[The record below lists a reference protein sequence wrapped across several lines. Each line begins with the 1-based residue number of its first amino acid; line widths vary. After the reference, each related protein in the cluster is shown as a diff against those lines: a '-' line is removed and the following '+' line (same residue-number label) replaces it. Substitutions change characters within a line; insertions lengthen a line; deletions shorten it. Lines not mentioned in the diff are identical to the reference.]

1 MSGQTGICLLAVVPG
16 RSEASDRAEMVT
28 QLLFG
33 EAYTIL
39 EEQEKWLHVRCHHD
53 NYECWIDRGQHTAI
67 SDAELPEP
75 TSLRMV
81 LDPVNYLQ
89 TDQETLLPVAVGA
102 QIPVAGQQTQ
112 FTLAGQRFS
121 IAHQLNVGPLER
133 QQMEAFGMRLIN
145 TPYLWGG
152 RSAYGIDCSG
162 LTQLLYRAVGIS
174 IPRDA
179 SQQFEIGDPVE
190 NLSNAECGDLAF
202 FKNSDGKIHHVGMLL
217 DQELILHASSKVKIE
232 QITSEGILP
241 ETTQVLTHRL
251 CAIKR
256 LTV

>member
-1 MSGQTGICLLAVVPG
+1 MSDQTGICLLAVIPG

-89 TDQETLLPVAVGA
+89 TDQETLLPVDRKS
-102 QIPVAGQQTQ
+102 T
-112 FTLAGQRFS
+112 R
-121 IAHQLNVGPLER
+121 LN
-133 QQMEAFGMRLIN
+133 
-145 TPYLWGG
+145 
-152 RSAYGIDCSG
+152 SS
-162 LTQLLYRAVGIS
+162 
-174 IPRDA
+174 
-179 SQQFEIGDPVE
+179 
-190 NLSNAECGDLAF
+190 
-202 FKNSDGKIHHVGMLL
+202 HV
-217 DQELILHASSKVKIE
+217 
-232 QITSEGILP
+232 
-241 ETTQVLTHRL
+241 R
-251 CAIKR
+251 
-256 LTV
+256 